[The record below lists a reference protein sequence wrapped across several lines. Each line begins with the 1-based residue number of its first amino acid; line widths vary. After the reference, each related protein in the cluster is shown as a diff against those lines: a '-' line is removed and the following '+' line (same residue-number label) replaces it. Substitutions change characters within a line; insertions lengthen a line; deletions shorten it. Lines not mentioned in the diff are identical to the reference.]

1 MASGS
6 AEGLNVA
13 SKIIYGLGKIGT
25 WAVREVGEDAIRGII
40 DDVLVGNSLDSQG
53 NLDGSKFLEN
63 VYMNAIMAAIGKA
76 PGTIAKAIFTVL
88 DADKTI
94 DGVKIPVGAKTQLNK
109 LAQAASGSADSAV
122 KAIDEDG
129 HPIITHA
136 GKDER
141 LDQVTL
147 TKENANKLVPEQA
160 PTKTLEEAVAEG
172 DDAGKVIENIAKE
185 AGMDTPLK
193 PGDNTKIE
201 NAPDPEATK
210 NKIERKLNDDDI
222 RRKFPNGKVS
232 INGEEYILDVKNA
245 NLGDLA

>member
-1 MASGS
+1 MAS
-6 AEGLNVA
+6 NN
-13 SKIIYGLGKIGT
+13 IYGLGKIRT
-25 WAVREVGEDAIRGII
+25 WAVREVGWDAIRGII

-172 DDAGKVIENIAKE
+172 DDAGKTRE
-185 AGMDTPLK
+185 ASGSLPDAL
-193 PGDNTKIE
+193 PGICKGGHGQ
-201 NAPDPEATK
+201 APGCQECSQYSGVFTHSWACPS
-210 NKIERKLNDDDI
+210 L
-222 RRKFPNGKVS
+222 
-232 INGEEYILDVKNA
+232 GE
-245 NLGDLA
+245 